1 MIQAQNAMQTEM
13 LLALMLLA
21 ALVGF
26 LIDRLLMVVTKPV
39 IAWKFEQ

>member
-1 MIQAQNAMQTEM
+1 MIEAQNAMQTEM
-13 LLALMLLA
+13 LMALMLLS

-26 LIDRLLMVVTKPV
+26 LIDRLLMVATKPV